1 MNVELCKD
9 LVKDDRGNY
18 YIAVNLEGKELTLV
32 NAFVESSF
40 TPELIYNEEFRNR
53 HKENEG
59 GFVGKIAM
67 DLLRHDVVM
76 GLKEIDRQ
84 LLDLSEVEREYNVN
98 FIDTI
103 EFYRH
108 PSWQRK
114 A

>member
-1 MNVELCKD
+1 MNVELSKD

-18 YIAVNLEGKELTLV
+18 YIAVHKEGKELTLV

-40 TPELIYNEEFRNR
+40 TPEFIYNEEFRNR

-59 GFVGKIAM
+59 WFLGKIAM

-76 GLKEIDRQ
+76 GLKEIDRK
-84 LLDLSEVEREYNVN
+84 LFNLSEVDQEYNVS

>member
-1 MNVELCKD
+1 MIVEMYKD
-9 LVKDDRGNY
+9 LIRDERGNY
-18 YIAVNLEGKELTLV
+18 YIAVQIEQNVLTLV
-32 NAFVESSF
+32 NAFVEASF
-40 TPELIYNEEFRNR
+40 TPELIYNEEFRTKY
-53 HKENEG
+53 KELDG

-76 GLKEIDRQ
+76 GMKEIDRK
-84 LLDLSEVEREYNVN
+84 LLDLAEVEEEYTVN

-108 PSWQRK
+108 PAWERK

>member
-1 MNVELCKD
+1 MNVEINKD

-18 YIAVNLEGKELTLV
+18 YIAVQREGNELTLV
-32 NAFVESSF
+32 NAFVELSF

-53 HKENEG
+53 HKEIEG

-76 GLKEIDRQ
+76 GLKEIDRK
-84 LLDLSEVEREYNVN
+84 LLDLSEVEQEYNVT